1 MLNLIIF
8 CSAYIG
14 MALGKI
20 PGLIIDRVG
29 IALLGAIAMVVSG
42 VVTPEDVLKSID
54 LPTILLLYALMIISA
69 QLRLGG
75 WVHLGCTGN
84 CAILYPSKTVFIV
97 HHGCKCPVVTIIGK

>member
-1 MLNLIIF
+1 MLSLIVF

-29 IALLGAIAMVVSG
+29 IALLGTIAMVVSG
-42 VVTPEDVLKSID
+42 VDTPEDVLKSID

-75 WVHLGCTGN
+75 GTPGFHWKLCH
-84 CAILYPSKTVFIV
+84 FIPIQD
-97 HHGCKCPVVTIIGK
+97 CFYCSPWL